1 MLAVI
6 VVLALGLG
14 LARTWRG
21 AAPGRV
27 AVGVMD
33 VRARGAGV
41 PDWMRTLTRDSL
53 NTVLSRVPEVQVYSR
68 QKIEFLREKR
78 GLTDIEAAEALGMTK
93 LLGASVGVDAAHV
106 TLEVEVVDIGTG
118 LLQETATVHGPQDEL
133 LALETELALRVLTAL
148 GVHPSDDELR
158 ALVAERKDATVDA
171 YRLLNDT
178 FGRGAPA
185 RPASPPSTSVPPPG
199 PGTSWLVPG
208 RAAYA
213 QAPDRDQVDIRAL
226 FDRYAAAIQAKDAAA
241 LAALQLDM
249 DDEQRASLARYFAIA
264 NELRVRVRDV
274 DPLVDGDDAVVT
286 FTREDSFTD
295 APSGRSMHLEVRV
308 SGRLVRQGGT
318 WKIKSLGDQP

>member
-1 MLAVI
+1 
-6 VVLALGLG
+6 
-14 LARTWRG
+14 
-21 AAPGRV
+21 
-27 AVGVMD
+27 
-33 VRARGAGV
+33 
-41 PDWMRTLTRDSL
+41 
-53 NTVLSRVPEVQVYSR
+53 VQVYSR

-93 LLGASVGVDAAHV
+93 LLGASVGVDAAQV

-118 LLQETATVHGPQDEL
+118 LLQETASVHGPQGEL

-171 YRLLNDT
+171 YRLLTET
-178 FGRGAPA
+178 FGHGTPA
-185 RPASPPSTSVPPPG
+185 RPPAPPSTTAPPIG
-199 PGTSWLVPG
+199 PGASWLVPG
-208 RAAYA
+208 RTAYA
-213 QAPDRDQVDIRAL
+213 QAPDRDEVDIRAL

-264 NELRVRVRDV
+264 NGLRVQVRDV
-274 DPLVDGDDAVVT
+274 DPLVEGDEAVVT
-286 FTREDSFTD
+286 FTREDNFTD
-295 APSGRSMHLEVRV
+295 APSGRAMHLEVRV
-308 SGRLVRQGGT
+308 SGRLVRQDGG